1 MSDVTVKQLA
11 EVLAVPIERLMEQL
25 ESAGIDV
32 SSEEDTISNESKMK
46 LLEFLRGSHGK
57 ERASLS
63 PRKKVVL
70 KRKSQSVLRV
80 AGSGGI
86 KSKTK
91 NINIEVKKKKRPTG
105 PSQAEMEEIE
115 RERKAAQEAL
125 DARKDQLANEE
136 KEREEA
142 VRQETEAVEEA
153 KRKEAEATAEQQ
165 REEKERQEAE
175 DAEKRKLEAAEQ
187 EVREAK
193 EREEAE
199 AEAERK
205 AREAEDEKKRR
216 RDELV
221 DQQVQKAVRERADRK
236 RREQQGQN
244 QGGGA
249 PKPAANTN
257 TPPNAG
263 AAKPGGRNSGGRNA
277 GNNANNRQKTRY
289 GRKQLHMQP
298 NRGGSDKKRPMVAS
312 AGSDKHGFQRPT
324 VPKILTVEVPES
336 ISVGD
341 LGKAMSVKSGD
352 VIKVL
357 MNMGMMVTINQMLD
371 QDTAI
376 LVVEEMGH
384 TAKEAVEHSRE
395 EKLKADMEKTV
406 TSSDEEHRPPV
417 VTVMGHVDHGK
428 TSLLD
433 YIRESK
439 VTDKEAGGITQH
451 IGAYHVQ
458 TDHGVISFID
468 TPGHAAFTAMRA
480 RGAQVTDIVILVV
493 AANDGVMPQ
502 TVEAID
508 HARAANVPIIV
519 AVNKMDLQEANPD
532 RVKQDLTAHEVVA
545 EDWGGDVQFVP
556 ISALT
561 GQGID
566 DLLESISLQAEVL
579 ELTAVKDAPASG
591 IVVESSLD
599 IGRGP
604 VATVLVKSGTLK
616 KGDMILCGEQFGRI
630 RSLINEQGDEIAS
643 AGPSI
648 PAVVLGLSGVPIAGD
663 DFLVVADKKQAREAA
678 EENRNKERQI
688 RLQRQQAAKLEN
700 LMSQMGQEEKL
711 QVNLLVK
718 ADVQGSVEALRDSLV
733 KLSNDDVVVNV
744 ISSGVGG
751 ITNADAQLAAA
762 SNAIIIG
769 FNVRADKAARE
780 IIRES
785 DLDLHYF
792 SIIYEAIDQVK
803 ASVTGVLGTET
814 KEKIIGLAEVRD
826 VFRSSAF
833 GTVAGCLV
841 AEGVVKRDNPIRVL
855 RDNVVVFEGELESLR
870 RHKDDVKEVQA
881 GTECGIGVKQY
892 KDVQA
897 GDQIECYER
906 YEVQRTL
913 D

>member
-11 EVLAVPIERLMEQL
+11 EVLAVPIEKLMEQL

-80 AGSGGI
+80 PGSGGV

-125 DARKDQLANEE
+125 DARKNQLANEE
-136 KEREEA
+136 KQREEA
-142 VRQETEAVEEA
+142 IRQEAEAAEEA

-165 REEKERQEAE
+165 REEQERQEAE
-175 DAEKRKLEAAEQ
+175 AAEKRKLEAEEQ
-187 EVREAK
+187 EEREAK
-193 EREEAE
+193 EREEAA

-205 AREAEDEKKRR
+205 AREAEDEQKRR

-236 RREQQGQN
+236 RREQQGQT
-244 QGGGA
+244 QGGPA
-249 PKPAANTN
+249 KPAGTPAGANT
-257 TPPNAG
+257 G
-263 AAKPGGRNSGGRNA
+263 GGRNTGGRNG
-277 GNNANNRQKTRY
+277 GNNAPNNRQKTRY

-298 NRGGSDKKRPMVAS
+298 NRGGADKRRPVAVS
-312 AGSDKHGFQRPT
+312 SGSDKHGFQKPT
-324 VPKILTVEVPES
+324 VPKVLTVEVPEN
-336 ISVGD
+336 ITVGD
-341 LGKAMSVKSGD
+341 LAKAMSVKAGD

-376 LVVEEMGH
+376 LVVEEIGH
-384 TAKEAVEHSRE
+384 TAKEAVEHTRE

-433 YIRESK
+433 YIRKSK

-566 DLLESISLQAEVL
+566 DLLESVLLQAEVL

-630 RSLINEQGDEIAS
+630 RSLINEQGDEIQS

-733 KLSNDDVVVNV
+733 KLSNDDVIVNV

-792 SIIYEAIDQVK
+792 SIIYEVIDQVK
-803 ASVTGVLGTET
+803 ASISGVLGTET

-841 AEGVVKRDNPIRVL
+841 SEGVVKRDNPIRVL